1 MSSCAASCSICCR
14 PASCAFVTSDSSPTA
29 TALRCCHSAGDCSA
43 DHCKTQL
50 SRHHRLQISLSH
62 SGTAQPAVEPC
73 TSSNGSPLRNYCFAH
88 HLNPKSTQHEYPS
101 ASPATARASARTRS
115 PCLIC
120 PRLLDCLSLRT
131 STHTSLQLFTA
142 PSHRQSGTS
151 YPTALVPDPSAPAR
165 THSKYITFHEGG
177 FLQVAVSEAPS
188 QACATDTVAWGRS
201 RYSTSLHYS

>member
-73 TSSNGSPLRNYCFAH
+73 TSSNGSPLRNSCFAL
-88 HLNPKSTQHEYPS
+88 HLNQTSALHEALSKSAAFT
-101 ASPATARASARTRS
+101 RASARLRI
-115 PCLIC
+115 PCLIRPEPLAC
-120 PRLLDCLSLRT
+120 Q
-131 STHTSLQLFTA
+131 SLQPPHQPSPSHSTA
-142 PSHRQSGTS
+142 PSGFQANES
-151 YPTALVPDPSAPAR
+151 YPTQSVPDPPAPAQA
-165 THSKYITFHEGG
+165 HSKYIGFHGGG
-177 FLQVAVSEAPS
+177 FLQVAVSEAP
-188 QACATDTVAWGRS
+188 R
-201 RYSTSLHYS
+201 